1 MTIQISE
8 LADYGWSNFFTSQL
22 DADDL
27 ENGIPARVKSVH
39 RNQIHVIGVDLDR
52 TTMPYISKDGEGTQA
67 TVGDWLLLEPETFRP
82 KRLLDRKSIF
92 KRKAVGSHRGEQLIA
107 ANVDTLFIVA
117 SCNFD
122 FNLARLE
129 RYLSLAH
136 EAQVTPV
143 IILTKADLVDDPDE
157 FTKAVSALHPSL
169 IVETIDARDA
179 AAAKRLEPWC
189 GLGQTVAF
197 VGSSGVGKST
207 LINTLIGT
215 DDIETRDVRV
225 DDSKGRHTT
234 TGRTL
239 HRLPEGGWLIDTPG
253 MREIQL
259 TDVEE
264 GIKEVFSDILEMA
277 ASCKFNNCGHNQEP
291 GCAVRVAIEDGSLD
305 AERLKRWQKLA
316 AEETRNTETLAQR
329 HNRDRGFGKMVK
341 RAKQEK
347 DRRRGD

>member
-27 ENGIPARVKSVH
+27 ETCIPARVKSVH

-129 RYLSLAH
+129 RYMSLAH

-143 IILTKADLVDDPDE
+143 IILTKADLVEDPGE
-157 FTKAVSALHPSL
+157 FSEAVSGLHPGL

-215 DDIETRDVRV
+215 DDIETRDIRV

-264 GIKEVFSDILEMA
+264 GIKEVFSDILELA
-277 ASCKFNNCGHNQEP
+277 ASCKFNDCNHDQEP
-291 GCAVRVAIEDGSLD
+291 GCAVREAIEEGSLD
-305 AERLKRWQKLA
+305 TERLKRWQKLA

-329 HNRDRGFGKMVK
+329 HNRDRSFGKMVK
-341 RAKQEK
+341 RAKK
-347 DRRRGD
+347 DKAHWQDD

>member
-1 MTIQISE
+1 MTIQISD
-8 LADYGWSNFFTSQL
+8 LAEYGWSNFFTSQL

-27 ENGIPARVKSVH
+27 DTYIPARVKSVH
-39 RNQIHVIGVDLDR
+39 RNQIHVIGVELDR
-52 TTMPYISKDGEGTQA
+52 MTMPYISKDGEGAQA
-67 TVGDWLLLEPETFRP
+67 TVGDWLLLEPDTYRP

-92 KRKAVGSHRGEQLIA
+92 KRKAVGSHRAEQLIA

-143 IILTKADLVDDPDE
+143 IILTKADLVEEPDE
-157 FTKAVSALHPSL
+157 FSDAVSALQSGL
-169 IVETIDARDA
+169 IVEVVDAREADSV
-179 AAAKRLEPWC
+179 KCLEPWC
-189 GLGQTVAF
+189 GPGQTVAF

-215 DDIETRDVRV
+215 DDIETRDIRV

-259 TDVEE
+259 SQVEE
-264 GIKEVFSDILEMA
+264 GIKEVFSDILELA
-277 ASCKFNNCGHNQEP
+277 ASCKFNDCSHDQEP
-291 GCAVRVAIEDGSLD
+291 GCAVRAAIEEGRLD
-305 AERLKRWQKLA
+305 PERLKRWRKLA
-316 AEETRNTETLAQR
+316 AEEARNTETLAQR
-329 HNRDRGFGKMVK
+329 HSRDRSFGKMVK
-341 RAKQEK
+341 RAMKEKARRQE
-347 DRRRGD
+347 D

>member
-1 MTIQISE
+1 MTIEISG

-22 DADDL
+22 DENDL
-27 ENGIPARVKSVH
+27 DNYIPARVKSVH
-39 RNQIHVIGVDLDR
+39 RNQIHVIGEDLDR
-52 TTMPYISKDGEGTQA
+52 TTMPFISKDGEGTQA

-129 RYLSLAH
+129 RYMSLAH

-143 IILTKADLVDDPDE
+143 IVLTKADLVDDPQA
-157 FTKAVSALHPSL
+157 FTDAVSALDPNL
-169 IVETIDARDA
+169 IVESIDARDED
-179 AAAKRLEPWC
+179 AAKRLEPWC

-215 DDIETRDVRV
+215 DDIETRDIRV

-259 TDVEE
+259 TEVEE
-264 GIKEVFSDILEMA
+264 GIKEVFSDILELA
-277 ASCKFNNCGHNQEP
+277 ASCKFNDCGHAQEP
-291 GCAVRVAIEDGSLD
+291 GCAVRKAIEDGELD
-305 AERLKRWQKLA
+305 PERLKRWQKLT
-316 AEETRNTETLAQR
+316 AEEVRNTETLAQR
-329 HNRDRGFGKMVK
+329 HSRDRSFGKMVK
-341 RAKQEK
+341 RAKK
-347 DRRRGD
+347 DKAHWQDE

>member
-1 MTIQISE
+1 MTIQISD

-22 DADDL
+22 EEDDL
-27 ENGIPARVKSVH
+27 DLFIPVRVKSVH
-39 RNQIHVIGVDLDR
+39 RGQIHVIGVDLDR
-52 TTMPYISKDGEGTQA
+52 MTVPYISKDGEGAQA
-67 TVGDWLLLEPETFRP
+67 TVGDWLLLEPETYRP
-82 KRLLDRKSIF
+82 KTLLDRKSIF

-129 RYLSLAH
+129 RYMSLAH

-157 FTKAVSALHPSL
+157 FRQAVSGLHANL
-169 IVETIDARDA
+169 VVELVDAREA
-179 AAAKRLEPWC
+179 SSTKCLEPWC

-215 DDIETRDVRV
+215 NDIATRDVRM

-253 MREIQL
+253 MRELQL
-259 TDVEE
+259 TEVEE
-264 GIKEVFSDILEMA
+264 GIKEVFADIVEIA
-277 ASCKFNNCGHNQEP
+277 AGCKFSDCQHAKEP
-291 GCAVRVAIEDGSLD
+291 GCAVRAAIEAGTLDG
-305 AERLKRWQKLA
+305 ERLKRWRKLA
-316 AEETRNTETLAQR
+316 AEETHNTANLAQR
-329 HNRDRGFGKMVK
+329 RSKDRNFGKMIK
-341 RAKQEK
+341 RAKK
-347 DRRRGD
+347 DKDHWRDD

>member
-27 ENGIPARVKSVH
+27 ETCIPARVKSVH

-129 RYLSLAH
+129 RYMSLAH

-143 IILTKADLVDDPDE
+143 IILTKADLVEDPGE
-157 FTKAVSALHPSL
+157 FSEAVSGLHPSL

-264 GIKEVFSDILEMA
+264 GIKEVFSDILELA
-277 ASCKFNNCGHNQEP
+277 ASCKFNDCGHNQEP
-291 GCAVRVAIEDGSLD
+291 GCAVRQAIEEGALD
-305 AERLKRWQKLA
+305 PERLKRWQKLA
-316 AEETRNTETLAQR
+316 AEELRNTETLAQR
-329 HNRDRGFGKMVK
+329 RNRDRSFGKMVK
-341 RAKQEK
+341 RAKK
-347 DRRRGD
+347 DKAHWQDD

>member
-1 MTIQISE
+1 MTVQVAE

-22 DADDL
+22 DAADL
-27 ENGIPARVKSVH
+27 EAFIPARVKSVH

-52 TTMPYISKDGEGTQA
+52 MTMPYISKEGDGAQA
-67 TVGDWLLLEPETFRP
+67 TVGDWLLLEPDTYRP
-82 KRLLDRKSIF
+82 KRLLERKSLF

-143 IILTKADLVDDPDE
+143 IVLTKADLVDEPQE
-157 FTKAVSALHPSL
+157 FTDAVSALDASL
-169 IVETIDARDA
+169 IVESIDARDA
-179 AAAKRLEPWC
+179 EAAKRLEPWC

-215 DDIETRDVRV
+215 DEIETRDIRL

-259 TDVEE
+259 TEVEE
-264 GIKEVFSDILEMA
+264 GIKEVFSDILEVA
-277 ASCKFNNCGHNQEP
+277 ASCKFNDCHHDQEP
-291 GCAVRVAIEDGSLD
+291 GCAVREAIEKGDLD
-305 AERLKRWQKLA
+305 PERLKRWQKLA
-316 AEETRNTETLAQR
+316 AEEVRNTETLAQR
-329 HNRDRGFGKMVK
+329 HSRDRSFGKMVK
-341 RAKQEK
+341 RAKK
-347 DRRRGD
+347 DKAHWQDD

>member
-1 MTIQISE
+1 M
-8 LADYGWSNFFTSQL
+8 
-22 DADDL
+22 
-27 ENGIPARVKSVH
+27 
-39 RNQIHVIGVDLDR
+39 
-52 TTMPYISKDGEGTQA
+52 
-67 TVGDWLLLEPETFRP
+67 
-82 KRLLDRKSIF
+82 
-92 KRKAVGSHRGEQLIA
+92 
-107 ANVDTLFIVA
+107 
-117 SCNFD
+117 
-122 FNLARLE
+122 
-129 RYLSLAH
+129 SLAH

-143 IILTKADLVDDPDE
+143 IILTKADLVEDPGE
-157 FTKAVSALHPSL
+157 FSEAVSGLHPGL

-215 DDIETRDVRV
+215 DDIETRDIRV

-234 TGRTL
+234 AGRTL

-264 GIKEVFSDILEMA
+264 GIKEVFSDILELA
-277 ASCKFNNCGHNQEP
+277 ASCKFNDCNHDQEP
-291 GCAVRVAIEDGSLD
+291 GCAVREAIEEGSLD
-305 AERLKRWQKLA
+305 TERLKRWQKLA

-329 HNRDRGFGKMVK
+329 HNRDRSFGKMVK
-341 RAKQEK
+341 RAKK
-347 DRRRGD
+347 DKAHWQDD

>member
-1 MTIQISE
+1 MTIEISS

-22 DADDL
+22 DEDDL
-27 ENGIPARVKSVH
+27 DNYIPARVKSVH

-52 TTMPYISKDGEGTQA
+52 TTMPFISKDGEGTQA

-129 RYLSLAH
+129 RYMSLAH

-143 IILTKADLVDDPDE
+143 IVLTKADLVDDPQA
-157 FTKAVSALHPSL
+157 FTDAVSALDPNL
-169 IVETIDARDA
+169 IVESIDARDA

-215 DDIETRDVRV
+215 DDIETRDIRV

-259 TDVEE
+259 TEVEE
-264 GIKEVFSDILEMA
+264 GIKEVFSDIMELA
-277 ASCKFNNCGHNQEP
+277 ASCKFNDCGHTQEP
-291 GCAVRVAIEDGSLD
+291 GCAVRKAIEDGELD
-305 AERLKRWQKLA
+305 PERLKRWQKLA
-316 AEETRNTETLAQR
+316 AEEVRNTETLAQR
-329 HNRDRGFGKMVK
+329 HSRDRSFGKMVK
-341 RAKQEK
+341 RAKK
-347 DRRRGD
+347 DKAHWQDD

>member
-27 ENGIPARVKSVH
+27 ETCIPARVKSVH

-52 TTMPYISKDGEGTQA
+52 MTMPYISKDGDGAQA

-82 KRLLDRKSIF
+82 RRLLDRKSIF

-129 RYLSLAH
+129 RYMSLAH

-157 FTKAVSALHPSL
+157 FAKAVSGLHPSL
-169 IVETIDARDA
+169 IVETMDARDA
-179 AAAKRLEPWC
+179 TAAKRLEPWC

-197 VGSSGVGKST
+197 VSSSGVGKST

-225 DDSKGRHTT
+225 DDSRGRHTT

-277 ASCKFNNCGHNQEP
+277 VSCKFNDCKHNQEP

-316 AEETRNTETLAQR
+316 AEEVRNTETLAQR
-329 HNRDRGFGKMVK
+329 HSRDRSFGKMVK
-341 RAKQEK
+341 RAKK
-347 DRRRGD
+347 DKANWQDD